1 MMNFILYE
9 AKAAAILL
17 IFYLFYRF
25 LLRKETF
32 HKFNRIVL
40 VGTVIISSILPLC
53 IITINIPTEHLP
65 FWLELT
71 SEVSGEEIGDTT
83 IIHNPHKTN
92 VPWWE
97 IIFITTYLTG
107 LVYVIARI
115 IVSIIS
121 ILKIIQ
127 DGIRISEE
135 NGYKIIVTKRN
146 IDPFSWMNC
155 IVMSNDDYV
164 SNHTS
169 ILIHE
174 KTHVLNRHSIE
185 LLMVDIMAALQWF
198 NPGIWM
204 LRSDLQDLH
213 EYEADDAVL
222 KSNTN
227 IKEYQYLLI
236 KKAVGKSGY
245 SVANSFN
252 HSILKKRI
260 TMMSKLKSH
269 SVKKLRLLYMLPLV
283 CLCLSMQ
290 AQTISKTVD
299 KNNEKN
305 SPLIIL
311 RYTWG
316 EEKQISKAE
325 MDNIDPN
332 RIKSIEVL
340 KGSEGKKKYGDKALN
355 GVIIIT
361 PKPSQE
367 LDTIV
372 VVSYSVEKE
381 KNETLGNPE
390 PEIMPSFQGGGV
402 EGFSKWLFS
411 QIRRPKGCTH
421 KGTMKVSYVVTED
434 GSIKDV
440 KVRESVCEELDN
452 MVVSIIRN
460 SPKWEPAKNNGK
472 PVAQCLHIPI
482 KFEMR

>member
-1 MMNFILYE
+1 LEPTYE
-9 AKAAAILL
+9 I
-17 IFYLFYRF
+17 
-25 LLRKETF
+25 
-32 HKFNRIVL
+32 
-40 VGTVIISSILPLC
+40 
-53 IITINIPTEHLP
+53 
-65 FWLELT
+65 
-71 SEVSGEEIGDTT
+71 SGEEIGDTT

-127 DGIRISEE
+127 DGVRISEE

-325 MDNIDPN
+325 MNNIDPN

-381 KNETLGNPE
+381 KNETLNNPE
-390 PEIMPSFQGGGV
+390 PETMPSFQGQGV

>member
-53 IITINIPTEHLP
+53 IITINLPTEHLP
-65 FWLELT
+65 FWLEPT
-71 SEVSGEEIGDTT
+71 YEISGEEIGDTT

-121 ILKIIQ
+121 ILKIIK
-127 DGIRISEE
+127 DGVRISEE

-325 MDNIDPN
+325 MNNIDPN

>member
-1 MMNFILYE
+1 
-9 AKAAAILL
+9 
-17 IFYLFYRF
+17 
-25 LLRKETF
+25 
-32 HKFNRIVL
+32 
-40 VGTVIISSILPLC
+40 
-53 IITINIPTEHLP
+53 
-65 FWLELT
+65 
-71 SEVSGEEIGDTT
+71 
-83 IIHNPHKTN
+83 
-92 VPWWE
+92 
-97 IIFITTYLTG
+97 
-107 LVYVIARI
+107 
-115 IVSIIS
+115 
-121 ILKIIQ
+121 
-127 DGIRISEE
+127 
-135 NGYKIIVTKRN
+135 
-146 IDPFSWMNC
+146 
-155 IVMSNDDYV
+155 
-164 SNHTS
+164 
-169 ILIHE
+169 
-174 KTHVLNRHSIE
+174 
-185 LLMVDIMAALQWF
+185 
-198 NPGIWM
+198 
-204 LRSDLQDLH
+204 
-213 EYEADDAVL
+213 
-222 KSNTN
+222 
-227 IKEYQYLLI
+227 
-236 KKAVGKSGY
+236 
-245 SVANSFN
+245 
-252 HSILKKRI
+252 
-260 TMMSKLKSH
+260 MMSKLKSH
-269 SVKKLRLLYMLPLV
+269 SVKKLRLLYVLPLV
-283 CLCLSMQ
+283 CLCLGMQ

-340 KGSEGKKKYGDKALN
+340 KGYEGKKKYGDKALN

-381 KNETLGNPE
+381 KNETLNNPE
-390 PEIMPSFQGGGV
+390 PETMPSFQGQGV

>member
-1 MMNFILYE
+1 
-9 AKAAAILL
+9 
-17 IFYLFYRF
+17 
-25 LLRKETF
+25 
-32 HKFNRIVL
+32 
-40 VGTVIISSILPLC
+40 
-53 IITINIPTEHLP
+53 
-65 FWLELT
+65 
-71 SEVSGEEIGDTT
+71 
-83 IIHNPHKTN
+83 
-92 VPWWE
+92 
-97 IIFITTYLTG
+97 
-107 LVYVIARI
+107 
-115 IVSIIS
+115 
-121 ILKIIQ
+121 
-127 DGIRISEE
+127 
-135 NGYKIIVTKRN
+135 
-146 IDPFSWMNC
+146 
-155 IVMSNDDYV
+155 
-164 SNHTS
+164 
-169 ILIHE
+169 
-174 KTHVLNRHSIE
+174 
-185 LLMVDIMAALQWF
+185 
-198 NPGIWM
+198 
-204 LRSDLQDLH
+204 
-213 EYEADDAVL
+213 
-222 KSNTN
+222 
-227 IKEYQYLLI
+227 
-236 KKAVGKSGY
+236 
-245 SVANSFN
+245 
-252 HSILKKRI
+252 
-260 TMMSKLKSH
+260 MMSKLKSH

-283 CLCLSMQ
+283 CLCLGMQ

-472 PVAQCLHIPI
+472 PVAQCLYIPI

>member
-1 MMNFILYE
+1 MEPTYE
-9 AKAAAILL
+9 I
-17 IFYLFYRF
+17 
-25 LLRKETF
+25 
-32 HKFNRIVL
+32 
-40 VGTVIISSILPLC
+40 
-53 IITINIPTEHLP
+53 
-65 FWLELT
+65 
-71 SEVSGEEIGDTT
+71 SGEEIGDTT
-83 IIHNPHKTN
+83 IMHNPHTTN

-127 DGIRISEE
+127 DGVRISEE

>member
-1 MMNFILYE
+1 
-9 AKAAAILL
+9 
-17 IFYLFYRF
+17 
-25 LLRKETF
+25 
-32 HKFNRIVL
+32 
-40 VGTVIISSILPLC
+40 
-53 IITINIPTEHLP
+53 
-65 FWLELT
+65 
-71 SEVSGEEIGDTT
+71 
-83 IIHNPHKTN
+83 
-92 VPWWE
+92 
-97 IIFITTYLTG
+97 
-107 LVYVIARI
+107 
-115 IVSIIS
+115 
-121 ILKIIQ
+121 
-127 DGIRISEE
+127 
-135 NGYKIIVTKRN
+135 
-146 IDPFSWMNC
+146 
-155 IVMSNDDYV
+155 
-164 SNHTS
+164 
-169 ILIHE
+169 
-174 KTHVLNRHSIE
+174 
-185 LLMVDIMAALQWF
+185 
-198 NPGIWM
+198 
-204 LRSDLQDLH
+204 
-213 EYEADDAVL
+213 
-222 KSNTN
+222 
-227 IKEYQYLLI
+227 
-236 KKAVGKSGY
+236 
-245 SVANSFN
+245 
-252 HSILKKRI
+252 
-260 TMMSKLKSH
+260 MMSKLKSH